1 MKTDALDIDADG
13 MPLFRPDPAAAPSR
27 IEVTTAL
34 RQEQETLELQDL
46 EATLL
51 AEWASQEDEQAF
63 KDLWAR
69 QTLARFGKAATMRL
83 A

>member
-27 IEVTTAL
+27 IDVTTAL

-46 EATLL
+46 EATFI

>member
-27 IEVTTAL
+27 NDVTTAL

-51 AEWASQEDEQAF
+51 AEWAPQEDEQAF
-63 KDLWAR
+63 KDL
-69 QTLARFGKAATMRL
+69 
-83 A
+83 

>member
-27 IEVTTAL
+27 SDVTTAL

-51 AEWASQEDEQAF
+51 AEWALQEDEQAF
-63 KDLWAR
+63 KDL
-69 QTLARFGKAATMRL
+69 
-83 A
+83 